1 LLSGA
6 LSYRQIGSRSGLLFL
21 FAVMAAGTAQA
32 EVKDGEEFRA
42 YIEAELSDL
51 SRFHLPS
58 DPSQVGPH
66 GPVPPEDEP
75 SKLFRALG
83 WAVYGT
89 SAADVVTTEIGLARG
104 RHELNPVM
112 RNRAVRIGAHV
123 VVPIAVN
130 KTTEFIRSE
139 GYPTYA
145 LIIRMAV
152 VGMWGFTS
160 ARNIWRLP

>member
-1 LLSGA
+1 L
-6 LSYRQIGSRSGLLFL
+6 GLLFL
-21 FAVMAAGTAQA
+21 FALVVTGAAHA
-32 EVKDGEEFRA
+32 ELKDGEEFRA
-42 YIEAELSDL
+42 YIEAQLSDL
-51 SRFHLPS
+51 SRFRLPE
-58 DPSQVGPH
+58 PSQVGPH
-66 GPVPPEDEP
+66 GPVPPKDEP

-104 RHELNPVM
+104 RRELNPVM
-112 RNRAVRIGAHV
+112 RNRAVRIGAHI

-145 LIIRMAV
+145 LVIRMAV

-160 ARNIWRLP
+160 ARNVWRLP